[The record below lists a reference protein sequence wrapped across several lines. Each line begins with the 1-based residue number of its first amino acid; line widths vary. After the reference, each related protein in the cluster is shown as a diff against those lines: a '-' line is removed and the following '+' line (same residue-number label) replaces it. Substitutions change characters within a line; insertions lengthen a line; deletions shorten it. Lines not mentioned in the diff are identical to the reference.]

1 MKSLSNAN
9 YSMQTYIY
17 QEVKNEMKK
26 EEKEIYRKDAKSAKK
41 NHNIGKKAEDTNST
55 ICYSTSP
62 YIIK

>member
-26 EEKEIYRKDAKSAKK
+26 EEIK
-41 NHNIGKKAEDTNST
+41 HQDT
-55 ICYSTSP
+55 
-62 YIIK
+62 